1 MAYVSQELKAK
12 IATALKPLIPAGWKT
27 TLSVHNHST
36 IVLTVWSA
44 PVDLLAEIQ
53 RKQNAR
59 CEFEGRVPMSV
70 GGCARVN
77 EYYLDAQFDKS
88 LEIFKKIKDAL
99 NIDNWD
105 HSDSQADYF
114 DVGWYVSIEI
124 GRWNKPFKF
133 LPEMEAAA

>member
-36 IVLTVWSA
+36 IVLTIWSA

-53 RKQNAR
+53 RKRNAR
-59 CEFEGRVPMSV
+59 CKSEGREPCSMD
-70 GGCARVN
+70 GCAQVN
-77 EYYLDAQFDKS
+77 EYYLDAQFDES
-88 LEIFKKIKDAL
+88 LEVFEKIKGAL

-105 HSDSQADYF
+105 HSDSQTDYF
-114 DVGWYVSIEI
+114 DVGHYISIEI
-124 GRWNKPFKF
+124 GRWNKAFQF
-133 LPEMEAAA
+133 LPTVKEAA